1 MEIKNP
7 VFNRFGGVDCE
18 INHPDYGWIPFTARD
33 DDPEEF
39 GRMVYAASLEM
50 GPSEYVPPPPPPPPS
65 IEDQR
70 ARMVV
75 SRLQARAALL
85 QGGLLDKVEKAVN
98 GGFLTGSAA
107 DALTRLAW
115 NEATEFRRNSPTIAV
130 LAGLLGLGP
139 EALDELFT
147 AAARIEF

>member
-1 MEIKNP
+1 MEIRSAKYNGQ
-7 VFNRFGGVDCE
+7 GGIDCE
-18 INHPDYGWIPFTARD
+18 VSYGGGDWMPFTARE

-39 GRMVYAASLEM
+39 GRMVFAAATEA
-50 GPSEYVPPPPPPPPS
+50 GPGEYVPPPPPS

-85 QGGLLDKVEKAVN
+85 QAGLLDKVEKAVN
-98 GGFLTGSAA
+98 GSFLTGSAA

-147 AAARIEF
+147 AAQRIEF